1 MSPVSVLTHRS
12 WQEAHTATALS
23 GSGCDVAHGRVGAV
37 VDWRHCNASEAVA
50 AERSATLAGTV
61 HRILVH
67 AESLAV
73 THEEPDHAPHQ
84 ALAAEDR
91 HHHRR

>member
-23 GSGCDVAHGRVGAV
+23 GSSCALAHGS
-37 VDWRHCNASEAVA
+37 VDASLDGSHCSASEAAA